1 MSTIIKN
8 VVIYSKNLCPYCD
21 MAKDLLK
28 RNNIT
33 FKEINLTSSPTVIQE
48 MLDKSNGKKTVPQ
61 VFFGNRHIGG
71 YDDLCKFFKKNNI

>member
-8 VVIYSKNLCPYCD
+8 VVIYSKSLCPYCD

-33 FKEINLTSSPTVIQE
+33 FKEINLTSSPTVMQE
-48 MLDKSNGKKTVPQ
+48 MLDKSNGKKTIPQ
-61 VFFGNRHIGG
+61 VFLGNRHIGG
-71 YDDLCKFFKKNNI
+71 YDDLCKFFKKNDI